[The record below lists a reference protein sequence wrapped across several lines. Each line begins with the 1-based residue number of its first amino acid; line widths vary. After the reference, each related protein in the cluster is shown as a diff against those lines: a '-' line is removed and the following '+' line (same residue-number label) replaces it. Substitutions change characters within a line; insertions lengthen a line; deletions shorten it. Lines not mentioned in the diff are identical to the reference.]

1 MGNPCGPSD
10 TGQDERPY
18 YLSLGDS
25 LSTGVQPIG
34 PADFQFRTDEGYA
47 DQLCAIARDRFCRL
61 RVVKLGYPG
70 ESTTT
75 MLDGSLFAYP
85 QGNQLAEA
93 TAFLRNHRGEVAFVT
108 LDIGFNDFPTRDLA
122 GIPLGLEAVARNLP
136 GILDALR
143 EAAGPETPI
152 VGMTIYDPFL
162 ADWVNGPDGQDL
174 ARMSVYEGVLPINA
188 GLTAIYAAAG
198 LDVADVEGAF
208 ATSDF
213 ETMAMLEGFGS
224 VPLNVARIHEWTW
237 AGSPPPLGPDPHAN
251 VRGYRAIA
259 EAFAKVL
266 LP

>member
-1 MGNPCGPSD
+1 MGSSPRPST
-10 TGQDERPY
+10 TGLHESLY

-34 PADFQFRTDEGYA
+34 PEELQFRTDEGYS
-47 DQLCAIARDRFCRL
+47 DQLGALARDRLPGL

-70 ESTTT
+70 ESTAT

-85 QGNQLAEA
+85 RGNQLAEA
-93 TAFLRNHRGEVAFVT
+93 VAFLRSHRGEVAFVT
-108 LDIGFNDFPTRDLA
+108 LDIGANDYPDWDLA
-122 GIPLGLEAVARNLP
+122 GLPSGLAAVARNLP
-136 GILDALR
+136 GILESLQ

-152 VGMTIYDPFL
+152 VGMTMYDPLL
-162 ADWVNGPDGQDL
+162 AGWVAGPEGREL
-174 ARMSVYEGVLPINA
+174 ARVSVYQGVLPINA
-188 GLTAIYAAAG
+188 GLIAIYAAAG

-213 ETMAMLEGFGS
+213 ETVVQLEGFGP

-251 VRGYRAIA
+251 AKGYRAIA
-259 EAFAKVL
+259 EAFARVL

>member
-1 MGNPCGPSD
+1 MGSSRRHL
-10 TGQDERPY
+10 TSGQHEPHY
-18 YLSLGDS
+18 YVSLGDS

-34 PADFQFRTDEGYA
+34 PEDLQFRTDEGYS
-47 DQLCAIARDRFCRL
+47 DQLVALARERLPGL

-70 ESTTT
+70 ESTST

-93 TAFLRNHRGEVAFVT
+93 VSFLRSHRGEVAFVT

-122 GIPLGLEAVARNLP
+122 GIAPGLEAVARNLP
-136 GILDALR
+136 GILETLR
-143 EAAGPETPI
+143 EAAGPDTPI

-174 ARMSVYEGVLPINA
+174 ARMSVYQGVLPINA
-188 GLTAIYAAAG
+188 GLTAMYAAAG

-213 ETMAMLEGFGS
+213 ETMVMLEGFGP

-251 VRGYRAIA
+251 ARGYRVIA
-259 EAFAKVL
+259 EAFARVL

>member
-1 MGNPCGPSD
+1 MGSSRRPSAS
-10 TGQDERPY
+10 GQHEPNY
-18 YLSLGDS
+18 YLALGDS

-34 PADFQFRTDEGYA
+34 PEHLQFRTNEGYS
-47 DQLCAIARDRFCRL
+47 DQLCALARVRLPSL

-85 QGNQLAEA
+85 HGNQLAEA
-93 TAFLRNHRGEVAFVT
+93 VAFLRAHRGEIAFVT
-108 LDIGFNDFPTRDLA
+108 IDIGPNDFPTRDIE
-122 GIPLGLEAVARNLP
+122 GIAPGLEAVRRNLP
-136 GILDALR
+136 GILDSLR
-143 EAAGPETPI
+143 EAAGPDTPI

-162 ADWVNGPDGQDL
+162 AGWVSGPEGQDL
-174 ARMSVYEGVLPINA
+174 ARVSVYEAVLPINS

-198 LDVADVEGAF
+198 LDVADVESAF

-213 ETMAMLEGFGS
+213 DTMVPLKDFGP

-237 AGSPPPLGPDPHAN
+237 AGAPPPLGPDPHAN
-251 VRGYRAIA
+251 ADGYRVIA
-259 EAFAKVL
+259 EAFARVL

>member
-1 MGNPCGPSD
+1 MGSSCRPS
-10 TGQDERPY
+10 TSGQHDPRY

-34 PADFQFRTDEGYA
+34 PEDRQFRTDEGYS
-47 DQLCAIARDRFCRL
+47 DQLCALAHDRLPGL

-75 MLDGSLFAYP
+75 MLDGGLFAYP
-85 QGNQLAEA
+85 HGNQLSEA
-93 TAFLRNHRGEVAFVT
+93 VAFLRRHRGEVDFVT

-122 GIPLGLEAVARNLP
+122 GIAPGLEAVSRNLP
-136 GILDALR
+136 GILYSLR

-152 VGMTIYDPFL
+152 AGMTIYDPFL
-162 ADWVNGPDGQDL
+162 AGWVSGSDGQDL
-174 ARMSVYEGVLPINA
+174 ARASVYEGVLPINA

-198 LDVADVEGAF
+198 MAVADVEGAF

-213 ETMAMLEGFGS
+213 ETIVQLDGFGPA
-224 VPLNVARIHEWTW
+224 PLNVARIHEWTW

-251 VRGYRAIA
+251 AKGYRAIA

-266 LP
+266 LS